1 HANKL
6 TTKWTTRID
15 YERFLANSKRKYKL
29 YFNLLHS
36 KIRKHSVNKRNT
48 YNIDK
53 KGFFISIN
61 SYTKRI
67 VSKAI

>member
-1 HANKL
+1 FLHHHTNKL
-6 TTKWTTRID
+6 TTKQTTRMD
-15 YERFLANSKRKYKL
+15 CERFSADSKRKYKL

-36 KIRKHSVNKRNT
+36 KMRKNSVDKRNT

-61 SYTKRI
+61 S
-67 VSKAI
+67 